1 MLNKSMLDIA
11 YDILASKNAP
21 IAFKEMWDAIVK
33 AQELSEEDARKKVS
47 RFYTNLSLDGRF
59 VTLGENMWDLRS
71 HHTFDKVHIDMNDVY
86 RDVETISDD
95 DEEEKE
101 YIEMLDKETGKAVPE
116 EEDAAAGYEKEEDG
130 EEEKPS
136 ETEEIY

>member
-1 MLNKSMLDIA
+1 MINKSMLDIA
-11 YDILASKNAP
+11 YDILAAKNAP
-21 IAFKEMWDAIVK
+21 IAFKEMWDTIVK
-33 AQELSEEDARKKVS
+33 TQELSEEEGRKKIS

-116 EEDAAAGYEKEEDG
+116 EDPAAGYEKEEDG

>member
-1 MLNKSMLDIA
+1 MINKSMLDIA
-11 YDILASKNAP
+11 YDILAAKNAP
-21 IAFKEMWDAIVK
+21 IAFKEMWDTIVK
-33 AQELSEEDARKKVS
+33 TQELSEEEGRKKIS

-101 YIEMLDKETGKAVPE
+101 YIEMLDKETGKAVV
-116 EEDAAAGYEKEEDG
+116 EEDPAAGYEKEEDG

>member
-11 YDILASKNAP
+11 YDIITTKNVP
-21 IAFKEMWDAIVK
+21 IAFKEMWEEIVK
-33 AQELSEEDARKKVS
+33 IQGLSEEDARKKIS

-101 YIEMLDKETGKAVPE
+101 YIEMLDKETGKDTS
-116 EEDAAAGYEKEEDG
+116 EEDTAAGYEKEEDG